1 MTFPH
6 RISSQLLTVALIVWG
21 RTAVGL
27 SLQKDEDNMRRSSLG
42 IDGGFVR
49 AAHKEGWFKVIAG
62 KSVVAFRRKENS
74 TRASTGSL

>member
-1 MTFPH
+1 VT
-6 RISSQLLTVALIVWG
+6 LVVLC

-27 SLQKDEDNMRRSSLG
+27 SLPDQLSLAQKDEDNMRRSSLG

-49 AAHKEGWFKVIAG
+49 AAHKEAWFKVIAG
-62 KSVVAFRRKENS
+62 KSVVAFRGKENS